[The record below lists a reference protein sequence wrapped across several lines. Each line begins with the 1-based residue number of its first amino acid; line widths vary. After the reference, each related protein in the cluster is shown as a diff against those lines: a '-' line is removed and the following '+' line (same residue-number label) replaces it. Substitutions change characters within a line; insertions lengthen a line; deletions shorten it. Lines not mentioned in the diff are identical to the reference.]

1 MGEKVILPNGWEV
14 EIIDD
19 QKEKKEKPVETTGK
33 NSR

>member
-19 QKEKKEKPVETTGK
+19 QKEKPVETTGK